1 MRLMVVL
8 ILSLF
13 LWRWN
18 KADPMEHLPK
28 LAGCWAI
35 QEVVLPDG
43 SKRDFTANTVIDYIE
58 LQGANGVRKKLSP
71 SLNGR
76 YLTTTSSETF
86 FAMVDNGKLILE
98 YRTAFDSW
106 QEEILTAGDSTFTAR
121 NEDGKLYTY
130 KRYVPLNLNDLP

>member
-1 MRLMVVL
+1 
-8 ILSLF
+8 
-13 LWRWN
+13 
-18 KADPMEHLPK
+18 MEHLPK
-28 LAGCWAI
+28 LAGYWEI

-86 FAMVDNGKLILE
+86 FAIVDNGKLILE
-98 YRTAFDSW
+98 YSTAFDSW
-106 QEEILTAGDSTFTAR
+106 QEEILTAGDSIFTAR